1 MAPSLSASTFLSHL
15 KTFGIR
21 YEEHGDWR
29 THNRNH
35 KGAWGPVNGVMLHH
49 TVTSGLKPSLGIV
62 TDGYSGL
69 PGPLCHGLIDKTG
82 VVHLI
87 GWGRT
92 NHAGLGDDDVL
103 AAVIAER
110 ASLPPA
116 NEANTDGNARFY
128 GFECIN
134 LGDGKDP
141 WPEEQV
147 DAMCR
152 ASAALCKAHGWNE
165 RSVIGHLEW
174 QPGKVDPRGLSMSSL
189 RTRIGG
195 YLKNPPKG
203 GGGSTKP
210 VVDLSELIKAAKAN
224 PKAPGTPVTYKG
236 VKTVEDALVA
246 EGLLAKSLADGHF
259 GTATVTAY
267 QKWQLKLYPGAST
280 KPGGAADGIPG
291 MDSLK
296 KLGAKHG
303 FTVTA

>member
-1 MAPSLSASTFLSHL
+1 MAPPLSASTFLSQL
-15 KTFGIR
+15 KTFGVH
-21 YEEHGDWR
+21 YEEHGNWR
-29 THNRNH
+29 THNRNG
-35 KGAWGPVNGVMLHH
+35 KGAWGPVNGIMLHH
-49 TVTSGLKPSLGIV
+49 TVTSGLKSSLGIV
-62 TDGYSGL
+62 ANGYSGL

-82 VVHLI
+82 TVHLV

-110 ASLPPA
+110 PLPAA

-174 QPGKVDPRGLSMSSL
+174 QPGKIDPRGLSMSSL
-189 RTRIGG
+189 RSRISG
-195 YLKNPPKG
+195 YIKSPPK

-210 VVDLSELIKAAKAN
+210 VVDLSELIKAATTN
-224 PKAPGTPVTYKG
+224 PKASGTPVTYKG

-246 EGLLAKSLADGHF
+246 EGLLARPLADGHF
-259 GTATVTAY
+259 GTATVSAY
-267 QKWQLKLYPGAST
+267 RTWQLKLYPGAST
-280 KPGGAADGIPG
+280 KPRGAADGIPG

-303 FTVTA
+303 FTVKA

>member
-1 MAPSLSASTFLSHL
+1 MASPLSASAFLSQL
-15 KTFGIR
+15 KTFGVR
-21 YEEHGDWR
+21 YEERGNWR
-29 THNRNH
+29 THNRNG

-62 TDGYSGL
+62 TNGYSGL

-152 ASAALCKAHGWNE
+152 ASAALCKAHGWNQQ
-165 RSVIGHLEW
+165 SVIGHLEW
-174 QPGKVDPRGLSMSSL
+174 QPGKIDPRGLSMSTL
-189 RTRIGG
+189 RSRIAG

-203 GGGSTKP
+203 GGPTKP
-210 VVDLSELIKAAKAN
+210 VVDLSELIKAAKTD
-224 PKAPGTPVTYKG
+224 PKAQGAPVTYKG
-236 VKTVEDALVA
+236 VRTVEDALVA
-246 EGLLAKSLADGHF
+246 EGFLARSLADGHF

-303 FTVTA
+303 FTVKA